1 MWFHLCVASYSTYL
15 PRMPIPVNV
24 QQINVTVLIYLSA
37 LFLVLFT
44 SVQQTNASVLDV
56 QPPNFRRGGFLP
68 IFSSLSFLE
77 CVNLF
82 PSQISSLIERWKSA
96 VPSLAINGAM
106 LISLSIRSPS
116 FCACNSVSRMLA

>member
-44 SVQQTNASVLDV
+44 SAQQTNARVLDV
-56 QPPNFRRGGFLP
+56 QPPNFRRGGSLP
-68 IFSSLSFLE
+68 IFSSA
-77 CVNLF
+77 LF
-82 PSQISSLIERWKSA
+82 S
-96 VPSLAINGAM
+96 
-106 LISLSIRSPS
+106 
-116 FCACNSVSRMLA
+116 